1 MKYVIGVD
9 LGTSATKTILVDQ
22 NGKIVAEASV
32 KYPMYQP
39 ENWMGRT
46 GSIRLVRS
54 SDFNN

>member
-39 ENWMGRT
+39 ENGWAEQDP
-46 GSIRLVRS
+46 
-54 SDFNN
+54 SDWSEAAI

>member
-32 KYPMYQP
+32 KR
-39 ENWMGRT
+39 MGRT

>member
-32 KYPMYQP
+32 KYPMYQLKR
-39 ENWMGRT
+39 MGRT

>member
-39 ENWMGRT
+39 ENGWAEQT
-46 GSIRLVRS
+46 GQKQRFQQLKV
-54 SDFNN
+54 